1 MKFPLYGVIGV
12 VLLASVGVVAAT
24 PTEIVLAST
33 EEYTPTGSRYYLY
46 QVTCSDKNLRTIS
59 LWDEKTRWCVGNQH
73 IRCFSTRLEAAQQVC
88 K

>member
-1 MKFPLYGVIGV
+1 MKFALYGMIGV
-12 VLLASVGVVAAT
+12 VLLASVGVAAAT

-33 EEYTPTGSRYYLY
+33 EEYTLAGSRYYLY
-46 QVTCSDKNLRTIS
+46 QVTCSDKSLRTIS

-73 IRCFSTRLEAAQQVC
+73 ILCFSTRLEAAQQVC